1 MPQFDTSWGP
11 VLLLIGSVVGVI
23 FTYFGVRRSAA
34 ATERG
39 QEIDSSIEIIREYR
53 TMKNDLKAD
62 WSERLERQ
70 RKSWEESIANQKLDF
85 EEAIRQEREARQADH
100 KEIMDKFNE
109 VIMYFAIYVNWAR
122 AGAQGEAPWIPDW
135 IYMKVVKAL
144 SEMDEDN
151 NTAHDK

>member
-1 MPQFDTSWGP
+1 MSQFDTSWSP

-23 FTYFGVRRSAA
+23 FTYFGVRRSAE
-34 ATERG
+34 ATERS

-109 VIMYFAIYVNWAR
+109 VIMYFA
-122 AGAQGEAPWIPDW
+122 
-135 IYMKVVKAL
+135 L
-144 SEMDEDN
+144 
-151 NTAHDK
+151 